1 MTVLAFSLR
10 HPHEANGMTD
20 APRTEISRRR
30 PLPADTDAAAQPLTA
45 SGVPDRPASSP
56 VATDA
61 GAASA
66 YSSLPASRL
75 APPALPPYTPATG
88 SLRADS
94 LLAAL
99 TTECAHAPE
108 LDEYRDEPG
117 QMPSGSVG
125 KRGYL
130 RLGFCRQGDR
140 SILAELDR
148 RVPFLA
154 QQALYWDEALP
165 DLPCVFLITTSGCL
179 LQGDRMALDIAV
191 GPDARAHITTQSAT
205 KIHSMDANFAAQI
218 QHIHVARGGYL
229 ELLPDALLPHR
240 HSRFF
245 STTHISLEDDASLL
259 YSELLLPGRKYHHP
273 DERFGLDLYAAGVTV
288 HQDNSPSPLYSE
300 KFLLRPRQDP
310 LSALG
315 AMHTFDVFGSALI
328 FSSAEHCRHI
338 LDAAGVHVGSDMAY
352 GASLLPHHRGLAFK
366 VLGHDAPRVR
376 RILRRFWEL
385 SRQTITGASLPAEF
399 LWRQPLVTPEC
410 AS

>member
-1 MTVLAFSLR
+1 MS
-10 HPHEANGMTD
+10 
-20 APRTEISRRR
+20 AP
-30 PLPADTDAAAQPLTA
+30 
-45 SGVPDRPASSP
+45 V
-56 VATDA
+56 
-61 GAASA
+61 
-66 YSSLPASRL
+66 SRL
-75 APPALPPYTPATG
+75 APPVLPPYSPATG

-99 TTECAHAPE
+99 ATACAHAPE
-108 LDEYRDEPG
+108 LDGYRDEPG

-245 STTHISLEDDASLL
+245 STTHISLEEDASLL
-259 YSELLLPGRKYHHP
+259 YSELLLPGRRYHHP

-288 HQDNSPSPLYSE
+288 YQDNSPSPLYSE

-315 AMHTFDVFGSALI
+315 AMHNFDVFGSALL
-328 FSSAEHCRHI
+328 FSSAQHCRHI
-338 LDAAGVHVGSDMAY
+338 LDATGVHVGPEMAY
-352 GASLLPHHRGLAFK
+352 GASLLPRQHGLAFK
-366 VLGHDAPRVR
+366 VLGRDAPRVR
-376 RILRRFWEL
+376 GLLRRFWEL

-399 LWRQPLVTPEC
+399 LWRQPLVNGES
-410 AS
+410 AA